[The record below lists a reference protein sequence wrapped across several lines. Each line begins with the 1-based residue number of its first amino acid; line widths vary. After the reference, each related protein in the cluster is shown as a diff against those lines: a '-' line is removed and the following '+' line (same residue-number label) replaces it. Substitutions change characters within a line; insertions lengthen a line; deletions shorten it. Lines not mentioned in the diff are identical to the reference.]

1 MEPVPLHNCI
11 QQLQS
16 LSYSPILGNISM
28 SQDTNQS
35 QSQIPSF
42 SNLPRARLGSVAS
55 VASSLNSGQQ
65 SPAPRKRLF
74 SETSTSPVDVSTS
87 KQLEMN
93 QEQLDISINKI

>member
-42 SNLPRARLGSVAS
+42 SNLPRARLGSAAS

-74 SETSTSPVDVSTS
+74 SEASTSPVDVSTS
-87 KQLEMN
+87 KQLKMN